1 MNRAQRILFLLAEE
15 EYPVDNDPYFMDPKR
30 VSTGAPAPA
39 TDHMPRHMVAAIPT
53 GSPTADE
60 RREVSNTFPWN
71 GQPIRSQV
79 QRRVYTGSPSYGVS
93 SGVGGI
99 TN

>member
-1 MNRAQRILFLLAEE
+1 MNRAQYIIFLLSEE
-15 EYPVDNDPYFMDPKR
+15 EYPVDQDPYFFDPKR
-30 VSTGAPAPA
+30 VSTGASAPA
-39 TDHMPRHMVAAIPT
+39 TDHMPRKMVSAIPT

-60 RREVSNTFPWN
+60 RKIISNTFPWN
-71 GQPIRSQV
+71 DQPIRSQV